1 MIFLTFIASMQ
12 GIGRILCEDHVR
24 FVDAGVI
31 MNSPRKSA
39 CDALAALFDALEPLK
54 AHGYCIIP
62 RSPEDHSSDKM
73 KAFSTVSIF
82 VEYSE

>member
-1 MIFLTFIASMQ
+1 
-12 GIGRILCEDHVR
+12 
-24 FVDAGVI
+24 

-54 AHGYCIIP
+54 AHWYCIIP
-62 RSPEDHSSDKM
+62 PSPEDHSSDKM